1 MGMNVDHYN
10 ENKPLL
16 LDFIRDTWHFQTFL
30 NMSFRFIA
38 LFCGNQSMKTSSVCF
53 QYVMRILGWHP
64 VPKKNV
70 VYAECSTRNKDN
82 TAPHGHR
89 VLKQGG
95 EIIPSYENGTWVIN
109 KIPADGKCTFCGAP
123 IIIHQRQG
131 KKIRLASETLP
142 GDKESISEDGTETAE
157 TKNTIYPELK
167 KWLPPYLIK
176 RDITFRNPAMVITDP
191 YAGFELNGTKNKV
204 SDIVLD
210 FVSYAQT
217 IQSGAGVQRMSI
229 YCDEEPPKDFWD
241 EQIPRLVKEDGD
253 IILGLT
259 PAQQITWTFDELYE
273 RARVYYRTEAVC
285 DYLNETE
292 KNKEY
297 KQVELTESSKPIA
310 VMLAATDDNPT
321 LGNDAIEELFS
332 GVDDPDVLATRR
344 YGIHKQVS
352 GRIFKA
358 FDYRTHVINFE
369 EYFPDGV
376 FKSWNHYR
384 MIDYHPH
391 NKWACSWMS
400 VSPQNEAFVWQE
412 WSPDP
417 EKIITRMIVN
427 ELALLSADYRFV
439 FNIIDPEAEI
449 NQPNTGTSTTQD
461 INEYFMQLKGE
472 GICTGG
478 YWQPWFTKGAR
489 GREIIRTRLKNSMD
503 CKRPFNNKVQEQGI
517 SRYVP
522 TLWISNRCM
531 ETARSLKQW
540 SLEGALRSRR
550 NTEKDRSEKPQ
561 QKWSHYCTALEC
573 AFKDKRLKPPLRVI
587 PTRRNE
593 PRYFQGRKRAFI

>member
-1 MGMNVDHYN
+1 MDVDRYN

-16 LDFIRDTWHFQTFL
+16 VEFIRDTWHFKKFV
-30 NMSFRFIA
+30 NMPFRFIA

-53 QYVMRILGWHP
+53 QYVMRVLGWHP
-64 VPKKNV
+64 IPKKNI

-82 TAPHGHR
+82 IAPHGHFMTTD
-89 VLKQGG
+89 GI
-95 EIIPSYENGTWVIN
+95 ESYEKGTFCIN
-109 KIPADGKCTFCGAP
+109 KLPEDKKCPYCKAP
-123 IIIHQRQG
+123 LVIHRRKS

-142 GDKESISEDGTETAE
+142 GDKESISADGTETAE

-167 KWLPPYLIK
+167 RWMPPYLIK
-176 RDITFRNPAMVITDP
+176 RDITFRNPAMVVTDP
-191 YAGFELNGTKNKV
+191 YSGMKLNDSVNKA
-204 SDIVLD
+204 SDIVFD
-210 FVSYAQT
+210 FVSYSQT
-217 IQSGAGVQRMSI
+217 IQAGAGVQRISI

-241 EQIPRLVKEDGD
+241 EQIPRLLAEDGD

-285 DYLNETE
+285 EFLNKTE
-292 KNKEY
+292 KNKKYE
-297 KQVELTESSKPIA
+297 QIEVTESSKPIG

-321 LGNDAIEELFS
+321 MGKDAIKELFE

-344 YGIHKQVS
+344 YGIHRQVS
-352 GRIFKA
+352 GRIFKS
-358 FDYRTHVINFE
+358 FNYKVHFIDFE
-369 EYFPDGV
+369 QYFPDGI

-391 NKWACSWMS
+391 NKWACVWMS
-400 VSPQNEAFVWQE
+400 VSPHDEAFVWKE

-417 EKIITRMIVN
+417 EKIITRAIVN
-427 ELALLSADYRFV
+427 ELALMSSDYKFV

-461 INEYFMQLKGE
+461 INQYFMELKQE

-489 GREIIRTRLKNSMD
+489 GREIIRTRLKNSVD

-522 TLWISNRCM
+522 TLWISTRCP

-540 SLEGALRSRR
+540 SLEGSLRSRR
-550 NTEKDRSEKPQ
+550 NVEKDRSEKPA

-573 AFKDKRLKPPLRVI
+573 AFKDKRLRPPLVVV
-587 PTRRNE
+587 PTRRNTVE
-593 PRYFQGRKRAFI
+593 RFQGNRRAYS

>member
-1 MGMNVDHYN
+1 MNVDRYN
-10 ENKPLL
+10 ENKPFLV
-16 LDFIRDTWHFQTFL
+16 DFIRDTWHFRKFT
-30 NMSFRFIA
+30 NMSQRFIA
-38 LFCGNQSMKTSSVCF
+38 LFCGNQSMKTSSVCV
-53 QYVMRILGWHP
+53 QYVMRVLGLHP

-70 VYAECSTRNKDN
+70 VYTECSTRNKDN
-82 TAPHGHR
+82 PAPHGFH
-89 VLKQGG
+89 VLKQEGVEVQG
-95 EIIPSYENGTWVIN
+95 YEKGTWVIS
-109 KIPADGKCTFCGAP
+109 KIPADAKCPYCGEP
-123 IIIHQRQG
+123 IVIHERRG
-131 KKIRLASETLP
+131 KKIRVASETLP
-142 GDKESISEDGTETAE
+142 GDKESISADGTETAE

-176 RDITFRNPAMVITDP
+176 RDITFRNPAMVVIDP
-191 YAGFELNGTKNKV
+191 YAGMELNGSKNKM
-204 SDIVLD
+204 SDIVFD
-210 FVSYAQT
+210 FMSYS
-217 IQSGAGVQRMSI
+217 QSVQAGAGVQRMSI

-241 EQIPRLVKEDGD
+241 EQIPRLVAEDGD

-259 PAQQITWTFDELYE
+259 PAQQITWTFDEIYE
-273 RARVYYRTEAVC
+273 RARVYYRTKAVC
-285 DYLNETE
+285 DFLNSTE
-292 KNKEY
+292 KNKDY
-297 KQVELTESSKPIA
+297 KQVETTESSKPIG

-321 LGNDAIEELFS
+321 MGKQAIEELFS

-344 YGIHKQVS
+344 YGIHRQVS
-352 GRIFKA
+352 GRIFKF

-369 EYFPDGV
+369 EYFPHGM
-376 FKSWNHYR
+376 FKNWNHFR

-400 VSPQNEAFVWQE
+400 ISPQNECFVWQE

-417 EKIITRMIVN
+417 ERIITRSIVN
-427 ELALLSADYRFV
+427 ELALMSGDYKFV

-461 INEYFMQLKGE
+461 INTYFMELKKE

-478 YWQPWFTKGAR
+478 YWQPWFTKGTR
-489 GREIIRTRLKNSMD
+489 GREVIRTRLKNSLD
-503 CKRPFNNKVQEQGI
+503 CKRPFNNKVQDQGI

-550 NTEKDRSEKPQ
+550 NVEKDRSEKPA

-573 AFKDKRLKPPLRVI
+573 AFKDKRMKPPLTVV
-587 PTRRNE
+587 PTRRNT
-593 PRYFQGRKRAFI
+593 PDYFQGRRRAYS